1 MGILIRFLRFSFSIS
16 IYVVTLNWS
25 VGPDS
30 NRRWP
35 LGRSVMSRVHIAY
48 YVTHRIYRLGINII
62 PNLADLSQIFWF
74 NHRVITV
81 ANWGTP
87 NYETKYQ
94 QNPINHCTC
103 TSQNNEEVSH
113 RIKFLLV
120 LLHSIAN
127 IELRIQPLH
136 VFGKTIVIVL
146 NLAVRGGYY
155 TGTTMRTS
163 VCVRDNI
170 LDIVI
175 FMRPFNECD

>member
-1 MGILIRFLRFSFSIS
+1 MER
-16 IYVVTLNWS
+16 
-25 VGPDS
+25 DS
-30 NRRWP
+30 NPWP
-35 LGRSVMSRVHIAY
+35 MAY
-48 YVTHRIYRLGINII
+48 EATALTNWATHRMYRLGINII
-62 PNLADLSQIFWF
+62 PNLADLSQVFRF
-74 NHRVITV
+74 KCRVITV
-81 ANWGTP
+81 TNWGNP
-87 NYETKYQ
+87 SHKTKYQ
-94 QNPINHCTC
+94 QKYINHCTR
-103 TSQNNEEVSH
+103 TSKRYQEVSH

-136 VFGKTIVIVL
+136 VFGKTIVIVF
-146 NLAVRGGYY
+146 NLTVRGGYH